1 MMHEA
6 ETLPRNLG
14 ALVIDMRSI
23 QERCLWMEHA
33 GMALGA
39 AGCSCQLS
47 ELGCE
52 GILAA
57 PRCVT
62 GRAGVGISA
71 AVLLGVRGEKKG

>member
-1 MMHEA
+1 
-6 ETLPRNLG
+6 
-14 ALVIDMRSI
+14 
-23 QERCLWMEHA
+23 MEHA

-57 PRCVT
+57 PRGVT